1 MMTKVTHLNFFIKTY
16 TILSIQYMY
25 KISCK
30 MDKDFLKYS
39 MFFPRGP
46 TGPSP
51 HPTHKKKAMRFSKK
65 PSPGRDK

>member
-1 MMTKVTHLNFFIKTY
+1 MTFMMTSSNDDKSDTSQFFIKTY

-39 MFFPRGP
+39 MFFPGGP
-46 TGPSP
+46 TAPP
-51 HPTHKKKAMRFSKK
+51 PPTPHKKKL
-65 PSPGRDK
+65 

>member
-39 MFFPRGP
+39 MFFPGGP
-46 TGPSP
+46 TAPPPPPSP
-51 HPTHKKKAMRFSKK
+51 TKKSYEIFKKAK
-65 PSPGRDK
+65 PS